1 MPVSVMMAELDE
13 KMLLQF
19 ETQELEVKT
28 DIYLLM
34 PLFRRCMLSAKLL
47 RYLGCQLN
55 STSHV
60 KTTVDNSI
68 R

>member
-34 PLFRRCMLSAKLL
+34 PYSADVCYLL
-47 RYLGCQLN
+47 NCYGILAV
-55 STSHV
+55 S
-60 KTTVDNSI
+60 
-68 R
+68 

>member
-28 DIYLLM
+28 DI
-34 PLFRRCMLSAKLL
+34 LFINAVIPRMYVIC
-47 RYLGCQLN
+47 
-55 STSHV
+55 
-60 KTTVDNSI
+60 
-68 R
+68 